1 MRVPVISLI
10 ILFLFSF
17 LVDWYIWSDIRK
29 YASQKHRKTYGIVYA
44 VLSALLWIYLIVVVC
59 LPRRDVGESITPVMW
74 MLFSYFTVYISK
86 FVYMVCS
93 LIGRLFRKHVNYGAY
108 IGIGLGLLTGF
119 SMMWGALVTRYDI
132 EVTHAD
138 IYSDRLPK
146 GFDNFKIVQFS
157 DAHVGTWGNDTT
169 FISALVDSINAQQP
183 DVIFFTGD
191 IVNRITSELDPFVK
205 PLSRLHAPY
214 GVYSIL
220 GNHDYGDYADWE
232 SEEEHR
238 NNNQRLYR
246 MQEQMGWKML
256 NNDSEIIRANGDSI
270 VIIGVENWGEPPFK
284 VYGDLKKAYPR
295 IRADKHLNDGNF
307 KILLT
312 HNPEHWRQEVT
323 KKSNIDLTLSGHTHA
338 MQSMIKVGGFKWSPS
353 SFKYENWGG
362 LYDADNGKPM
372 QIYVNIGSGEVGFPS
387 RVGAAYPEVTV
398 LTLKRKK

>member
-205 PLSRLHAPY
+205 PLSRLNAPY

-256 NNDSEIIRANGDSI
+256 NNDSEIIRQTA
-270 VIIGVENWGEPPFK
+270 
-284 VYGDLKKAYPR
+284 
-295 IRADKHLNDGNF
+295 
-307 KILLT
+307 T
-312 HNPEHWRQEVT
+312 
-323 KKSNIDLTLSGHTHA
+323 
-338 MQSMIKVGGFKWSPS
+338 QS
-353 SFKYENWGG
+353 
-362 LYDADNGKPM
+362 
-372 QIYVNIGSGEVGFPS
+372 
-387 RVGAAYPEVTV
+387 
-398 LTLKRKK
+398 

>member
-1 MRVPVISLI
+1 MRVPVISVI

-146 GFDNFKIVQFS
+146 DSTISRSCNS
-157 DAHVGTWGNDTT
+157 ATHMSAHGETT
-169 FISALVDSINAQQP
+169 LHSY
-183 DVIFFTGD
+183 
-191 IVNRITSELDPFVK
+191 
-205 PLSRLHAPY
+205 PL
-214 GVYSIL
+214 
-220 GNHDYGDYADWE
+220 
-232 SEEEHR
+232 
-238 NNNQRLYR
+238 
-246 MQEQMGWKML
+246 
-256 NNDSEIIRANGDSI
+256 
-270 VIIGVENWGEPPFK
+270 
-284 VYGDLKKAYPR
+284 
-295 IRADKHLNDGNF
+295 
-307 KILLT
+307 LLT
-312 HNPEHWRQEVT
+312 ASMPSNPT
-323 KKSNIDLTLSGHTHA
+323 
-338 MQSMIKVGGFKWSPS
+338 
-353 SFKYENWGG
+353 
-362 LYDADNGKPM
+362 
-372 QIYVNIGSGEVGFPS
+372 
-387 RVGAAYPEVTV
+387 
-398 LTLKRKK
+398 